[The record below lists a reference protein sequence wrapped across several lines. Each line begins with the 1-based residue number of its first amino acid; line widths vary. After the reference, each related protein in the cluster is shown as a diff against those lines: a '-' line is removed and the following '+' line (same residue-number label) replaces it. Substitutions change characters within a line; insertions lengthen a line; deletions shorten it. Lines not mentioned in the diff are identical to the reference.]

1 MPALERS
8 SIGDTVITHDSSIIV
23 AESIKNNIEKS
34 TKLAEMPDTA
44 YLVNSTDKF
53 LHVNDSV
60 FIKEVF
66 FPYMGL
72 YYDNSTEINQD
83 FSLEGKAEYHF
94 LPTEVYNKNKPS
106 VSIIGKIVKIN
117 YTILLVRYY
126 DIDAVRCYLMTFD
139 KDFNINAS
147 VYFFAYDTADPDD
160 VYKSKDKIYF
170 SPFIQYNLH
179 EDSLKIYTKG
189 SIDINYLFKIQPD
202 GRINLVYK
210 EEL

>member
-1 MPALERS
+1 MIRNPTNYLLLILFVSLCACGGRNKRNMPALERS

-72 YYDNSTEINQD
+72 YYDNS
-83 FSLEGKAEYHF
+83 
-94 LPTEVYNKNKPS
+94 
-106 VSIIGKIVKIN
+106 
-117 YTILLVRYY
+117 
-126 DIDAVRCYLMTFD
+126 
-139 KDFNINAS
+139 
-147 VYFFAYDTADPDD
+147 
-160 VYKSKDKIYF
+160 
-170 SPFIQYNLH
+170 
-179 EDSLKIYTKG
+179 
-189 SIDINYLFKIQPD
+189 
-202 GRINLVYK
+202 
-210 EEL
+210 